1 MFFVRLIRMAEKAF
15 WLSFETTD
23 VIVFADHII
32 QRTRN
37 SHQKGKPSTVR
48 LLLQI
53 SFIWMILVLKLL
65 YFLYIR
71 LGKLKLMGVF
81 NPGKLFQPSLMFVG
95 KARAYSSE
103 APFRYSTLG

>member
-1 MFFVRLIRMAEKAF
+1 MAEKAF

-37 SHQKGKPSTVR
+37 SYQKGKPSTVR
-48 LLLQI
+48 LLLNL
-53 SFIWMILVLKLL
+53 SLIWMILVLRKLL
-65 YFLYIR
+65 YFLYMI
-71 LGKLKLMGVF
+71 LVKLKLMGVF
-81 NPGKLFQPSLMFVG
+81 NPSKFFQPSLMFVG

-103 APFRYSTLG
+103 TPFRCTTLG